1 MNIVEVTGGKPYQRK
16 YVESIAFFC
25 IDKLMPK
32 MKSLDINIKLR
43 TIPED
48 SYGYC
53 MSETTREFDIEIDKN
68 LTLRRL
74 LTTVAHEMVHV
85 KQYARKELTGDS
97 TWQGKTYNPKTT
109 DYWDEPWEIEA
120 HGRECGLF
128 IRWAEKMKL
137 AEKKWTQE

>member
-32 MKSLDINIKLR
+32 MESLDINIKLR

-68 LTLRRL
+68 LTLRKL
-74 LTTVAHEMVHV
+74 LRTVAHEIVHV

-97 TWQGKTYNPKTT
+97 TWQGKTYKPKTT
-109 DYWDEPWEIEA
+109 DHWYEPWEIEA

>member
-32 MKSLDINIKLR
+32 MESLDINIKLR

-68 LTLRRL
+68 LTLRKL
-74 LTTVAHEMVHV
+74 LTTVAHEIVHV